1 MMLTV
6 TPLQYHSV
14 EVSPEGI
21 GEREYGRRVV
31 FVPASEIQSIAE
43 AYGFVGERPVLQ
55 FLFGCALSIPALL
68 YGTWFYL
75 GTRPEYVAQHGRLNV
90 HIQTFTAAVVL
101 MIFAMWV
108 TWSALKRGR
117 YLLVTAKKDRR
128 KLRLVGAVDPAQL
141 ADFLTQA
148 RSILKL

>member
-1 MMLTV
+1 MWTV
-6 TPLQYHSV
+6 TPLHYLSI

-21 GEREYGRRVV
+21 GEREYERRVV

-43 AYGFVGERPVLQ
+43 AHGFVGERPVLQ

-90 HIQTFTAAVVL
+90 HIQTFAAAFVL
-101 MIFAMWV
+101 MLFAVWV
-108 TWSALKRGR
+108 TGSALKRGR
-117 YLLVTAKKDRR
+117 YLLVTAKRDRR
-128 KLRLVGAVDPAQL
+128 KLRLVGTVDPAQL